1 MTARIKLYK
10 QFFTPDKY
18 SQIMISKLPVNEPKH
33 IVDLAIGE
41 GALLIE
47 ASKRWPNA
55 KLYGNDI
62 DPLCCDVIHSN
73 IKKVE
78 CYNLDIFFESSI
90 QKLIQNIGKV
100 DLCIGNPPFDLIEQN
115 KDIKKILSLFSLD
128 AVYKSK
134 YIPAEIIYILQC
146 LRILKT
152 DGLLSL
158 ILPDGFFVN
167 NALQYFRKFLLTNFT
182 ALEIIEL
189 PIDIFENTKAK
200 THILTL
206 KNKLPIDP
214 EKKSIKLTDSSTS
227 QSLMIHF
234 SEAIERMDYNSYHS
248 RLLHNSCKKLSDFD
262 VEIIRGKAKH
272 LLNDLDRSHVL
283 HTTNFKESTKFISK
297 LKDSDA
303 LSAHKD
309 RIAKKGDIVIPRVGT
324 NILGRVGYV
333 EDGYFVA
340 TDCIF
345 LLRVKSKTHRK
356 LIFRTLQSKYG
367 KQWILS
373 ISKGVGAR
381 HITLKDIINLPI
393 IDRELA
399 I

>member
-18 SQIMISKLPVNEPKH
+18 SQIMISKLPVDKPEH

-55 KLYGNDI
+55 KLFGNDI

-73 IKKVE
+73 NKRVE
-78 CYNLDIFFESSI
+78 CHNLDIFSEISI
-90 QKLIQNIGKV
+90 QRLIQEIGRV

-115 KDIKKILSLFSLD
+115 VDIKKILSMFALKTF
-128 AVYKSK
+128 YKSK

-146 LRILKT
+146 LRILKQ

-167 NALQYFRKFLLTNFT
+167 NTLQNFRKFLLTNFT
-182 ALEIIEL
+182 VLEIIEL
-189 PIDIFENTKAK
+189 PIDIFEKTKAK
-200 THILTL
+200 THILIL
-206 KNKLPIDP
+206 KNTLLLYP
-214 EKKSIKLTDSSTS
+214 EKQSIKLSDSSTS
-227 QSLMIHF
+227 RSLMINF
-234 SEAIERMDYNSYHS
+234 AEAIERMDYNFYHS
-248 RLLHNSCKKLSDFD
+248 RLHYNSCKKLSDFD
-262 VEIIRGKAKH
+262 VEIIRGKAKF
-272 LLNDLDRSHVL
+272 LLNDLDSSHIL
-283 HTTNFKESTKFISK
+283 HTTNFRDCKKFISK
-297 LKDSDA
+297 LKNCDT
-303 LSAHKD
+303 LSAHKE

-345 LLRVKSKTHRK
+345 LIRVKNKTHRK
-356 LIFRTLQSKYG
+356 LIFRTLQSEFG

-381 HITLKDIINLPI
+381 HITLKDIVNLPI
-393 IDRELA
+393 MDSEIR